1 VKKYE
6 FTGATVEF
14 FGHTLRQIRRLSDGE
29 LGGWIQGE
37 HNLSH
42 YGACWAHSYARV
54 CGDARVSDDAKVHSG
69 AIFRGS
75 ISGGTFRRVAIHG
88 GEFYGGV
95 YTNGVYHGGSYF
107 DDAYG
112 APLQI
117 QGSVNFVN
125 ISGRK
130 LVIGC
135 EVHTI
140 EHWLECYEI
149 IGAGHG
155 YTNGEIEEYRRYIE
169 LAAVMMGV
177 RT

>member
-1 VKKYE
+1 MKKYE
-6 FTGATVEF
+6 FTGATVKF
-14 FGHTLRQIRRLSDGE
+14 RGHTLRQIRRLSDGE
-29 LGGWIQGE
+29 LGGWIQSE
-37 HNLSH
+37 RSLSH
-42 YGACWAHSYARV
+42 NDSCWVYSHAYVCRDAFVSY
-54 CGDARVSDDAKVHSG
+54 DAMVHSG
-69 AIFRGS
+69 TIFRG
-75 ISGGTFRRVAIHG
+75 IIAGGTFRRVTIHG

-95 YTNGVYHGGSYF
+95 HANGVYHGGTYH

-112 APLQI
+112 SPLQI

-135 EVHTI
+135 EEHTI
-140 EHWLECYEI
+140 EHWLECYET

-169 LAAVMMGV
+169 LAAAIMGV